1 MFVTKVVG
9 NKHNGTS
16 SLLYSHLET
25 ILEYTVCMS
34 FHIFPKAV
42 LKIICRPQ
50 VIKQMAL

>member
-16 SLLYSHLET
+16 SLSSHLEK

-34 FHIFPKAV
+34 FHICPKAV
-42 LKIICRPQ
+42 LKIIRWPQ